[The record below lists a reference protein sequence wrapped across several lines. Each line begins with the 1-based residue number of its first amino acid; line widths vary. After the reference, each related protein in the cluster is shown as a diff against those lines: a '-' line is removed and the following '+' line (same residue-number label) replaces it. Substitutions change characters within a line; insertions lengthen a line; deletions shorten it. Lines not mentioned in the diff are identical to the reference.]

1 MASQNHD
8 PAAASVA
15 ATHKGAKPS
24 GVAAW
29 GPLGKRLWQRLTTFM
44 KSGHKGISAFPK
56 SDHLFQ
62 IDGDHPGSS
71 CVGTQGNICLDILKD
86 NPAVHPEPARR
97 TQHLIAFS
105 SKKCLQEIYLKQ
117 VRQEP

>member
-29 GPLGKRLWQRLTTFM
+29 GPMGKRLWQGKCLPWPSIILPTLTF
-44 KSGHKGISAFPK
+44 S
-56 SDHLFQ
+56 
-62 IDGDHPGSS
+62 
-71 CVGTQGNICLDILKD
+71 ILKG
-86 NPAVHPEPARR
+86 NKKKWLCYFHPRR
-97 TQHLIAFS
+97 WKIRS
-105 SKKCLQEIYLKQ
+105 
-117 VRQEP
+117 R